1 MALGVWL
8 LVVVSVVSQLPLC
21 PVQAPPRGRHSR
33 QTPMEG
39 VPKAVQARP
48 VCCYPLGK
56 GLVSGFCSAP
66 ESAVAPMTY
75 LSRPFSS
82 VAVPVK

>member
-21 PVQAPPRGRHSR
+21 PVQAPPRAGTVVWIE
-33 QTPMEG
+33 QKPMEG
-39 VPKAVQARP
+39 MLMAVRVRP

-56 GLVSGFCSAP
+56 GLVSGVCSTP
-66 ESAVAPMTY
+66 VSAVAPMT
-75 LSRPFSS
+75 
-82 VAVPVK
+82 